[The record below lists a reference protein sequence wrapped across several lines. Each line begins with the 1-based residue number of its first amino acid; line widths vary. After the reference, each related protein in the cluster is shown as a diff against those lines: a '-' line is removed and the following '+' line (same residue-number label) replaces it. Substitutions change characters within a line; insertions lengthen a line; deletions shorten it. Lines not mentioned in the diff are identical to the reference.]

1 MHDASKVKPK
11 NANDRPSTG
20 ALSSD
25 QHTAVVRYSENKKLN
40 AWEVSW
46 ETVKAD
52 GGLEKWLPAGTDD
65 GQNARKSRLYPVLQ
79 KRTKA
84 DGDRNAG
91 VYAMVVTDRSYAAV
105 VTGGME

>member
-11 NANDRPSTG
+11 DANDRPSPG

-25 QHTAVVRYSENKKLN
+25 QHTAVFRYSENKGLN

-52 GGLEKWLPAGTDD
+52 GSLEKWLPAGTDD
-65 GQNARKSRLYPVLQ
+65 GQNARKPRLYPIL
-79 KRTKA
+79 
-84 DGDRNAG
+84 
-91 VYAMVVTDRSYAAV
+91 
-105 VTGGME
+105 